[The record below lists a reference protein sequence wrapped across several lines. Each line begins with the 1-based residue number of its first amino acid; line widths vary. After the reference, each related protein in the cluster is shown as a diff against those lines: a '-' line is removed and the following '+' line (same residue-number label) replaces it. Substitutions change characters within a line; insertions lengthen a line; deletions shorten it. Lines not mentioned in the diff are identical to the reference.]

1 MESCVDFAGGQRI
14 QVARSI
20 DCGSI
25 WVSRVNLRTRDLTN
39 RREPAHALQ
48 LSLSLPLSAAP
59 APPLRLPHLPPLPG
73 TSSRE
78 SRYFVK
84 SLMGRGSSNLT
95 FMATPTPAAAP
106 CYAGTRL

>member
-1 MESCVDFAGGQRI
+1 MESWVDFAGGQRI

-48 LSLSLPLSAAP
+48 LSLSLSLCLQRRRRLSACRTFLHFQEL
-59 APPLRLPHLPPLPG
+59 PLVNRDTL
-73 TSSRE
+73 
-78 SRYFVK
+78 
-84 SLMGRGSSNLT
+84 
-95 FMATPTPAAAP
+95 
-106 CYAGTRL
+106 